1 MKISILQKLIILSL
15 VILAGNSILAYMVYK
30 SNQKLSDSEKW
41 VQQTEQIIFQS
52 EEILSM
58 GKDIESA
65 SRGFILTN
73 DSNYLEPLNTSKVS
87 IIGQIASLKNLVLNN
102 QMQEQRVDSLNFY
115 MNKRLEFSLMTV
127 DLRSK
132 FGLNTA
138 ITLVSTN
145 LGKLYSDKMRSI
157 IYEIQKEETE
167 MLNSRKLANE
177 HISDTYNKFI
187 VIILVLMTSFTILLV
202 IATGRNMIKNKEKER
217 QEVELQLTNN
227 ELDFQSHENE
237 KQMAANKEL
246 ESFSYSVS
254 HDLRAPL
261 RHITGFI
268 DLLSK
273 NSAAQLNENGKRY
286 LKIISE
292 SAHEMGDLIDALLT
306 FSRLS
311 RTEMQRT
318 PINTRSMVNHI
329 VKTFKTDMTGR
340 NVELN
345 LSNLPDIMGDET
357 LIHQVWVNLI
367 SNALKYTRNK
377 EKVIIEIGGRSVN
390 GSIIFHTKDNG
401 VGFDMKYYD
410 KLFGVFQRL
419 HKARDFEGVGIGL
432 ANVNRIVTRHGGKCW
447 AESEV
452 DKGATFFFS
461 IPNN

>member
-1 MKISILQKLIILSL
+1 MRISILQKLIIFSL
-15 VILAGNSILAYMVYK
+15 VILAGNGILAYMVYK

-65 SRGFILTN
+65 SRGFMLTN

-87 IIGQIASLKNLVLNN
+87 IIGQIASLRNLVQNN
-102 QMQEQRVDSLNFY
+102 QKQEQRVDSLNFY

-145 LGKLYSDKMRSI
+145 LGKLYSDKMRNI

-177 HISDTYNKFI
+177 QISDSYNKFTV
-187 VIILVLMTSFTILLV
+187 VIFVLMTSFTILLV

-217 QEVELQLTNN
+217 QEVELQLTNK

-237 KQMAANKEL
+237 KQIAANKEL

-273 NSAAQLNENGKRY
+273 NSAAQLDENGKRY

-329 VKTFKTDMTGR
+329 VKTFKTDMAGR

-377 EKVIIEIGGRSVN
+377 EKAIIEIGGKSEN

-401 VGFDMKYYD
+401 VGFDMKYSD